1 MICII
6 LEMEGF
12 MMLFNELN
20 IEDLYKEY
28 KNYCISIAY
37 YLLGSMTDAEDI
49 VQDTFL
55 KLKEHENITED
66 ITNFKAYINKMIVNR
81 CMNELKSSRKRKE
94 NYIGTWLPEPVLQ
107 TFNSEPLDNL
117 IQSDQLSYSYMVLM
131 ENLLP
136 KERIAYVLRNA
147 LGLKHSEIADIL
159 KTTTVNSRKILSR
172 AQIKMGR
179 KSEKDL
185 TVSLQK
191 NYIEQFI
198 WALSNEDIQGVTHLL
213 SNDVLFAADGGGK
226 VRTAINIIE
235 GKERVVA
242 LISGISKKFFFGKS
256 ATAAMINNQFGIVV
270 TENEKV
276 TGVFCF
282 DWNSSSR
289 TINKIFYV
297 VDPDKLTYKPI

>member
-198 WALSNEDIQGVTHLL
+198 WALSNGDIQGVTHLL

-226 VRTAINIIE
+226 VRTAINIIK

-242 LISGISKKFFFGKS
+242 LISGILKKFFFRKS
-256 ATAAMINNQFGIVV
+256 ATAAMINNQYGIVV

>member
-1 MICII
+1 
-6 LEMEGF
+6 
-12 MMLFNELN
+12 MLINDLN

-28 KNYCISIAY
+28 KNYCLSIAY

-55 KLKEHENITED
+55 KIKEHEKIEKD
-66 ITNFKAYINKMIVNR
+66 ITNLKAYINKMIVNR
-81 CMNELKSSRKRKE
+81 CMNELKSSRKKKE
-94 NYIGTWLPEPVLQ
+94 SYIGTWLPEPILQ
-107 TFNSEPLDNL
+107 EFNSEPLEKL
-117 IQSDQLSYSYMVLM
+117 IQADQLSYSYMVLM
-131 ENLLP
+131 ENLSP
-136 KERIAYVLRNA
+136 RERIAYVLSNA

-179 KSEKDL
+179 KSGKDL
-185 TVSLQK
+185 AVNLQK

-198 WALSNEDIQGVTHLL
+198 LALSNGDIQGVTHLL
-213 SNDVLFAADGGGK
+213 SNDVLFAADGGGN

-235 GKERVVA
+235 GKERVSA

-256 ATAAMINNQFGIVV
+256 ATTALINNQYGIVV
-270 TENEKV
+270 TEGQKI

-282 DWNSSSR
+282 DWNSSTL
-289 TINKIFYV
+289 TIKKIFYV
-297 VDPDKLTYKPI
+297 VAPNKLKYNPF

>member
-55 KLKEHENITED
+55 KLKEHENISED

-198 WALSNEDIQGVTHLL
+198 WALSNGDIQGVTHLL

-256 ATAAMINNQFGIVV
+256 ATAAMINNQFGIVI

-289 TINKIFYV
+289 KINKIFYV

>member
-1 MICII
+1 
-6 LEMEGF
+6 
-12 MMLFNELN
+12 MLINHLN
-20 IEDLYKEY
+20 IEDFYKEY
-28 KNYCISIAY
+28 KNYCLSIAY
-37 YLLGSMTDAEDI
+37 YLLGSITDAEDI

-55 KLKEHENITED
+55 KLKEHEKIEKE

-81 CMNELKSSRKRKE
+81 CMNELKSSRKKKE
-94 NYIGTWLPEPVLQ
+94 TYIGTWLPEPILQ
-107 TFNSEPLDNL
+107 AFNSEPLENL
-117 IQSDQLSYSYMVLM
+117 IQSEQLSYSYMVLM

-136 KERIAYVLRNA
+136 KERVAYVLRNA

-179 KSEKDL
+179 KSEKEL
-185 TVSLQK
+185 TVNLQK
-191 NYIEQFI
+191 KYIEQFI
-198 WALSNEDIQGVTHLL
+198 LALSNGDIQGVTHLL

-235 GKERVVA
+235 GKERVLA

-256 ATAAMINNQFGIVV
+256 ATAAIINNQYGVV
-270 TENEKV
+270 ITENEKV

-297 VDPDKLTYKPI
+297 VDPNKLKNNPN

>member
-55 KLKEHENITED
+55 KLKEHENIGED

-198 WALSNEDIQGVTHLL
+198 WALSNGDIQGVTHLL

-256 ATAAMINNQFGIVV
+256 ATAAMINNQYGIVV

-289 TINKIFYV
+289 KINKIFYV

>member
-1 MICII
+1 
-6 LEMEGF
+6 
-12 MMLFNELN
+12 MLINDLN

-28 KNYCISIAY
+28 KNYCLSIAY

-55 KLKEHENITED
+55 KIKEHEKIEKD
-66 ITNFKAYINKMIVNR
+66 ITNLKAYINKMIVNR
-81 CMNELKSSRKRKE
+81 CMNELKSSRKKKE
-94 NYIGTWLPEPVLQ
+94 SYIGTWLPEPILQ
-107 TFNSEPLDNL
+107 EFNSEPLEKL
-117 IQSDQLSYSYMVLM
+117 IQADQLSYSYMVLM
-131 ENLLP
+131 ENLSP
-136 KERIAYVLRNA
+136 RERIAYVLSNA

-179 KSEKDL
+179 KSGKDL
-185 TVSLQK
+185 AVNLQK

-198 WALSNEDIQGVTHLL
+198 LALSNGDIQGVTHLL
-213 SNDVLFAADGGGK
+213 SNDVLFAADGGGN

-235 GKERVVA
+235 GKERVSA

-256 ATAAMINNQFGIVV
+256 ATTALINNQYGIVV
-270 TENEKV
+270 TEGQKI

-282 DWNSSSR
+282 DWNSSTR
-289 TINKIFYV
+289 TIKKIFYV
-297 VDPDKLTYKPI
+297 VAPNKLKYNPF